1 MLPNFYLYLASCVL
15 LLALSCQVSMGTP
28 MRMPRSLDSEKCSQ
42 CADLSRELVKNVKK
56 LLDNE
61 NLFGGL
67 NCSEQ
72 RVEVNSKTQT
82 VLACEP
88 NTVMNT
94 SCSGQR
100 NTTFSESECLRNIRI
115 DLEHYAASLQAY
127 KQADLSSTA
136 QDTQNLLN
144 ICPSTQWV
152 SSSQVADPK
161 LTSGDP
167 VDQRVH
173 LCKVLKGFHLRV
185 ITISRA
191 MGYISA
197 GDHRK

>member
-1 MLPNFYLYLASCVL
+1 IVSSLHTDLASCVL

-28 MRMPRSLDSEKCSQ
+28 MRTPPSLDSAKCSQ
-42 CADLSRELVKNVKK
+42 CADLSRELVKNVRK

-88 NTVMNT
+88 NPD
-94 SCSGQR
+94 R
-100 NTTFSESECLRNIRI
+100 SECLRNIRA
-115 DLEHYAASLQAY
+115 DLGHYAASLQAY
-127 KQADLSSTA
+127 KQAELSATA

-144 ICPSTQWV
+144 ICPSTQ
-152 SSSQVADPK
+152 
-161 LTSGDP
+161 GDP
-167 VDQRVH
+167 SSHVRLDFSILFFRVH